1 MARRFGGKYS
11 PDSLA
16 PRAGAGAGER
26 PTQSA
31 THQFDGKRVSQV
43 GARSNLMF
51 AAAVLLLLP
60 MLSGTAPG
68 FVLAILGFAIM
79 LASAWMTRQGL
90 IAEDAYRSRSL
101 ARRPAIPRKIFGSVL
116 AGLALTTSAFASHT
130 APLYPLLFG
139 LIGASLHFGAFGAD
153 PLGDKGMEGIDRFQ
167 TDRVARAVE
176 EAEKTLAQM
185 HDAVLRARDRQMLD
199 RVDGFAGAARQLFR
213 TVENDPRDLT
223 AARKY
228 LSVYLTGARDAA
240 IKFADLYSQ
249 RRDPAVR
256 KEFETLLADLET
268 TFASRTQ
275 TLLSDNRA
283 DLDVEIAVLRD
294 RLKLET

>member
-11 PDSLA
+11 PD
-16 PRAGAGAGER
+16 GAARPDSARER
-26 PTQSA
+26 GTQSGP
-31 THQFDGKRVSQV
+31 HPFDGKRVSHL

-51 AAAVLLLLP
+51 AAALLLLAP
-60 MLSGTAPG
+60 IFSGTAPG
-68 FVLAILGFAIM
+68 FVLGILGSAIM

-90 IAEDAYRSRSL
+90 IAEDAYHNRSL
-101 ARRPAIPRKIFGSVL
+101 SRRPAIPRKIFGSIL
-116 AGLALTTSAFASHT
+116 AGLALTTSAFASHS

-139 LIGASLHFGAFGAD
+139 LIGAGLHFAAFGPD
-153 PLGDKGMEGIDRFQ
+153 PLRDKGMEGIDRFQ

-185 HDAVLRARDRQMLD
+185 HDAVLRAKDRQVLD
-199 RVDGFAGAARQLFR
+199 RVDRFARAARQLFR

-249 RRDPAVR
+249 RRDPAAR
-256 KEFETLLADLET
+256 QEFETLLGDLET
-268 TFASRTQ
+268 TFAARTQ
-275 TLLSDNRA
+275 ALLSDNRT